1 MQELVHTQAHH
12 ITLQSRC
19 SRAPTMVLYTGPYTT
34 PRNMLPICADGSE
47 TPRICSHREF
57 RDPMISLTSLK
68 IHRRPLTREHFGP
81 CGVLD
86 ISLILSNVT
95 DLLHILMASTRCLV
109 LSQLLAGVACFTPV
123 AQLSPTTCAGRSAAP
138 RCGLEEVSARRAV
151 LAGAVGVALGSGVMP
166 AWAGYVT
173 SLGIETTQPK
183 DADKD
188 DDVLKTKEVQA
199 GLENIKVYKTSAASL
214 KSKFLS
220 DSNVNLIPAIR
231 KDFDF
236 SKVAPA

>member
-1 MQELVHTQAHH
+1 
-12 ITLQSRC
+12 
-19 SRAPTMVLYTGPYTT
+19 
-34 PRNMLPICADGSE
+34 
-47 TPRICSHREF
+47 
-57 RDPMISLTSLK
+57 MISLTSLK

>member
-1 MQELVHTQAHH
+1 M
-12 ITLQSRC
+12 
-19 SRAPTMVLYTGPYTT
+19 
-34 PRNMLPICADGSE
+34 
-47 TPRICSHREF
+47 
-57 RDPMISLTSLK
+57 
-68 IHRRPLTREHFGP
+68 
-81 CGVLD
+81 LD